1 MANWLEFWENNEI
14 NWHSDVVTQELEE
27 YAGLLKLEPGDKVF
41 FPLCGKSLD
50 MIYMLNQGFSVI
62 GVELSEIGIEQFFH
76 ENGLDFTIS
85 SVGEFNLYSA
95 KNIEIYCGDFF
106 SLTSE
111 HLCDVKAV
119 FDRKSLIALDR
130 NLRQKYVKHLNDII
144 SLGVRV
150 LLITLHYPQHQMS
163 GPPFSVDKS
172 EVESLFSMA
181 FNYQELKCFEDVEN
195 GSKLERAGV
204 DYIENAAYCLQKVRE
219 SWQKK

>member
-1 MANWLEFWENNEI
+1 MANWLEFWANNET
-14 NWHSDVVTQELEE
+14 NWHSDVVTQELEK
-27 YAGLLKLEPGDKVF
+27 YLGLLKLESGDTVF
-41 FPLCGKSLD
+41 VPLCGKSLD
-50 MIYMLNQGFSVI
+50 MIYMLNRGFSVI
-62 GVELSEIGIEQFFH
+62 GVEVSEIGIKQFFH

-85 SVGEFNLYSA
+85 QVGEFDLYSA

-106 SLTSE
+106 SLTSK
-111 HLCDVKAV
+111 HLCGVKAV

-144 SLGVRV
+144 SLGVRI
-150 LLITLHYPQHQMS
+150 LLITLHYPKHQMS

-181 FNYQELKCFEDVEN
+181 FNYQELKPFQDIEN
-195 GSKLERAGV
+195 GLKLARSGV

-219 SWQKK
+219 

>member
-1 MANWLEFWENNEI
+1 MANWLEFWKNNET

-27 YAGLLKLEPGDKVF
+27 YLGLLKLEPGDKVF

-50 MIYMLNQGFSVI
+50 MTYILNQGLSVI
-62 GVELSEIGIEQFFH
+62 GVELSEIGIKQFFH
-76 ENGLDFTIS
+76 ENNLDFTIS
-85 SVGEFNLYSA
+85 QVGEFDLYSA

-106 SLTSE
+106 SLTPK
-111 HLCDVKAV
+111 HLCDIKAV
-119 FDRKSLIALDR
+119 FDRKSLIALDQ

-144 SLGVRV
+144 SLGVRI

-181 FNYQELKCFEDVEN
+181 FNYQELKSFQDIEN
-195 GSKLERAGV
+195 GSKLERSGV
-204 DYIENAAYCLQKVRE
+204 DYIENAAYCLLKVRE
-219 SWQKK
+219 

>member
-1 MANWLEFWENNEI
+1 MVNWLEFWANNET
-14 NWHSDVVTQELEE
+14 NWHSDVVTQELEK
-27 YAGLLKLEPGDKVF
+27 YLGLLKLESGDTVF
-41 FPLCGKSLD
+41 VPLCGKSLD
-50 MIYMLNQGFSVI
+50 MIYMLNRGFSVI
-62 GVELSEIGIEQFFH
+62 GVEVSEIGIKQFFH

-85 SVGEFNLYSA
+85 QVGEFDLYSA

-106 SLTSE
+106 SLTSK
-111 HLCDVKAV
+111 HLCGVKAV

-144 SLGVRV
+144 SLGVRI
-150 LLITLHYPQHQMS
+150 LLITLHYPKHQMS

-181 FNYQELKCFEDVEN
+181 FNYQELKPFQDIEN
-195 GSKLERAGV
+195 GLKLARSGV

-219 SWQKK
+219 

>member
-27 YAGLLKLEPGDKVF
+27 YLGLLKLEPGNKVF

-50 MIYMLNQGFSVI
+50 MIYLLNKGFSII
-62 GVELSEIGIEQFFH
+62 GGELSEIGIKQFFH
-76 ENGLDFTIS
+76 ENELDFTITQ
-85 SVGEFNLYSA
+85 VGEFDLYSA

-106 SLTSE
+106 SLSSK
-111 HLCDVKAV
+111 HLSDVKAV
-119 FDRKSLIALDR
+119 FDRKSLIALDQ

-144 SLGVRV
+144 SLGVRI

-163 GPPFSVDKS
+163 GPPFSVEKS
-172 EVESLFSMA
+172 EVEALFSMA
-181 FNYQELKCFEDVEN
+181 FIYQELESFQDIEN
-195 GSKLERAGV
+195 RSKLVNAGV

-219 SWQKK
+219 

>member
-14 NWHSDVVTQELEE
+14 NWHSDVVTQELKE
-27 YAGLLKLEPGDKVF
+27 YLGLLKLKPGDKVF
-41 FPLCGKSLD
+41 FPLCGKSVD
-50 MIYMLNQGFSVI
+50 MIYLLNQGFSVI
-62 GVELSEIGIEQFFH
+62 GVELSEIGIKQFFY

-85 SVGEFNLYSA
+85 QVGEFNLYSA

-106 SLTSE
+106 SLTSK

-119 FDRKSLIALDR
+119 FDRKSLIALDH

-144 SLGVRV
+144 YLGVRI
-150 LLITLHYPQHQMS
+150 LLITLYYPQHQMS

-181 FNYQELKCFEDVEN
+181 FKYRELKSFQDIEN
-195 GSKLERAGV
+195 GLKLERARV
-204 DYIENAAYCLQKVRE
+204 EYIENVAYCLQKVRE
-219 SWQKK
+219 